1 MKARVETTVCDLR
14 DGRVASPVPVTW
26 KRNGRSITNDL
37 CEEHVAMLEAN
48 GHAPTRGPKP
58 GSRRKGVTAKRTTQK
73 RRGRPPKKQS
83 AKRKSTTKRSTT
95 KRKTTKRKRPTKPEV
110 AQPEAA

>member
-1 MKARVETTVCDLR
+1 MRARVETTVCDLR
-14 DGRVASPVPVTW
+14 DGRVASPIPVTW

-58 GSRRKGVTAKRTTQK
+58 GSKRTSAKVATPKRTGRK
-73 RRGRPPKKQS
+73 RRGRPPKKAS
-83 AKRKSTTKRSTT
+83 AKRKSAT
-95 KRKTTKRKRPTKPEV
+95 KRKTTKRKTKPEV